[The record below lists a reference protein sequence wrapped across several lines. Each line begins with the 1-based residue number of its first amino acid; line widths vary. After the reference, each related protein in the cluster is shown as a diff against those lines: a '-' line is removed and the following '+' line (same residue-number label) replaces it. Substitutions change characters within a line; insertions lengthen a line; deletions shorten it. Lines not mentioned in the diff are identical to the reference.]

1 MTYKS
6 VKECCDRDIVREL
19 KLAKWDQENWDKT
32 GWFPLLEDLLDA
44 IGSVIPNVE
53 AAPLGAGFELEPGEF
68 TMALGTKKTSQ

>member
-6 VKECCDRDIVREL
+6 VKECSDRDIVQEL